1 MQRSRKAHS
10 DDFSCFRKAWGT
22 PYSGL
27 SWSLSIPTPT
37 LELGG
42 ISPEFVLSP
51 WAITAWSK
59 LQCKD
64 CKKVLGVCYKKC
76 SVFYSSCVEMR
87 NGHYISLDES
97 SHWWTIPKMCLCSCK
112 GTKANGESPDPWQE
126 MTFSTWTLH
135 HYYGS
140 GTCSF
145 PGLFFHSWNSFQAS
159 FVFMH
164 QTLVKKKHGS
174 LLSVL

>member
-42 ISPEFVLSP
+42 ISPELVLSP
-51 WAITAWSK
+51 WTITAWSK

-112 GTKANGESPDPWQE
+112 GTKANGESPNPWQE
-126 MTFSTWTLH
+126 MTFSTWNYTIIMEAVLVH
-135 HYYGS
+135 FQDFS
-140 GTCSF
+140 FILGTPF
-145 PGLFFHSWNSFQAS
+145 
-159 FVFMH
+159 
-164 QTLVKKKHGS
+164 KH
-174 LLSVL
+174 LLYSCTKHW